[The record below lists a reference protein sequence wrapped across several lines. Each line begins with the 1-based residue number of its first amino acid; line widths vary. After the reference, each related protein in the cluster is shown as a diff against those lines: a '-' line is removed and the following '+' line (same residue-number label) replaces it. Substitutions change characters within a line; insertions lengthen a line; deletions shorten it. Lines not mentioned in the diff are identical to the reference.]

1 MNISQYRN
9 EATRTVKD
17 LGTPILNS
25 IHMTSG
31 IVTELVEL
39 IEATSPGD
47 ILDESVDAVWY
58 LANYC
63 NLHDLKLEQKEDA
76 LSTKFVN
83 VIMIMIKLAG
93 KLLDFDKKNL
103 AYGKPYN
110 HAVQQETVQRLY
122 DLIHGHISTNHMTI
136 EDGMDKN
143 IKKLYIRFPV
153 EATGELAIN
162 KDEAKE
168 KEVYK

>member
-9 EATRTVKD
+9 EAARTIKN
-17 LGTPILNS
+17 LGSPILNS
-25 IHMTSG
+25 IHLTSG
-31 IVTELVEL
+31 MMTELIEL
-39 IEATSPGD
+39 IEATAPGD
-47 ILDESVDAVWY
+47 ILDEATDVLWY

-63 NLHDLKLEQKEDA
+63 NQYDLKLEQKDEP
-76 LSTKFVN
+76 LSTRFVN
-83 VIMIMIKLAG
+83 VVLIMIKLAG

-103 AYGKPYN
+103 AYGKHYN
-110 HAVQQETVQRLY
+110 KDVQQETVQRLF
-122 DLIHGHISTNHMTI
+122 DLIHGHISSNQMTI

-143 IKKLYIRFPV
+143 IKKLYIRFPG

-168 KEVYK
+168 KEVFK

>member
-9 EATRTVKD
+9 EATRTIKD
-17 LGTPILNS
+17 LGSPILNS
-25 IHMTSG
+25 IHLTSG
-31 IVTELVEL
+31 MMTELIELVE
-39 IEATSPGD
+39 ATAPGD
-47 ILDESVDAVWY
+47 ILDESADVLWY

-63 NLHDLKLEQKEDA
+63 NQYHLKLEQKEEP
-76 LSTKFVN
+76 LSTRFVN
-83 VIMIMIKLAG
+83 VVLVMIKLAG

-103 AYGKPYN
+103 AYGKIYN
-110 HAVQQETVQRLY
+110 HDVQQETVQRLF

-143 IKKLYIRFPV
+143 IKKLYIRFPSEV
-153 EATGELAIN
+153 SGELAIN

-168 KEVYK
+168 KEIYK